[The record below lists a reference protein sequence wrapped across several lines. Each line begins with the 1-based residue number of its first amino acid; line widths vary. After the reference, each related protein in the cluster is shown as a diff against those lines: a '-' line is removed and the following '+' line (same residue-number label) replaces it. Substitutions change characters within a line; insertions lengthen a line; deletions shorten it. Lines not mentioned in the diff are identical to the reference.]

1 MAKAKIKSVHSKMI
15 KNARKYLKNS
25 TLLLVI
31 GVSLLLGCPS
41 SGDKTTVLPIS
52 SSIPA
57 SGATNFSA
65 DGNIVLTYNQAVVKG
80 EGVITLLTYLPS
92 VGKRVTIAIDDTQV
106 SIAGN
111 VVTIDPPIDLDM
123 GISYILTIPAG
134 VFLNAAG
141 GNAIPADTLFFS
153 TAPAID
159 ITAPA
164 ISAAMSVG
172 GATDLS
178 ANADIILTFDEP
190 ILKGSGEIILTP
202 TVGAPL
208 VIAVSDPRV
217 TIVGGVVTIDPMA
230 DLALDTAYTLTI
242 PAGAFVDASGNSS
255 PPDTQSFMTAMA
267 LDTTLPML
275 NSSVPA
281 NNATGVAVDANIVL
295 TYDEEVQKGSGSIT
309 LQPTGGTV
317 VTIPISTAQ
326 VSVAGAV
333 VTINPTVDLLAGTDY
348 TLMVPAGVID
358 DLAGNSAG
366 SLTLN
371 FATAAAADITP
382 PTINSSAP
390 TSGATINAFDNIVL
404 MYSEAVQKGSG
415 SITLQPSV
423 GTLVTIPIS
432 SAQVSVVASVV
443 AIDPTADLVAGTSY
457 TLSFPAGVFQ
467 DLAGNNA
474 GSFTLSFNT
483 AAALDTTPP
492 TIASSVPANGATGVA
507 VGANIVLTYSE
518 AVQKGSGSMTISSAG
533 GMVTISVSSVL
544 VSVSGSVVTINP
556 TVDLLDGTSYTLSFP
571 AGVFQDLAGNNAGSL
586 TLNFNT
592 AAALDTTPPVINSSV
607 PANGATGIAVGANI
621 VLTYSEAVQKGSGS
635 MTISSAGG
643 MVTISVSSA
652 QVNVAGAV
660 VTINPSVDLLDGT
673 AYTLSFP
680 AGVFQ
685 DLAGNN
691 AGSFTRSFTTA
702 VALDS
707 TPPTIMSTLPVMNG
721 TINSPD
727 NIVLTYSEAV
737 QKGSGNITIGAITIP
752 VSSAQVSIA
761 GAVVTI
767 DPTADLLTGTSYT
780 LSFSAGA
787 FQDLA
792 GNNAGSLTLNFNTA
806 AALDTTPPTI
816 ASSVPANGATG
827 VAVGAN
833 IVLAYSE
840 AVQKGSGS
848 MTISSAGGMVTI
860 SVSSALVSVSGSVV
874 TINPTADLLDGTA
887 YTLSFPAGVFQD
899 LAGNNAGSLTRS
911 FTTAVALDSTP
922 PTIMSTLPA
931 MNGTINSPDNI
942 VLTYSEAVQKGSGN
956 ITIGAITIPV
966 SSAQVSI
973 AGAVVT
979 INPSADLLTG
989 TSYTLS
995 FSAGVFQDLAGNNA
1009 GSLTLNFNTAAALDT
1024 TPPTI
1029 ASSVPANGATGVAVG
1044 ANIVLTYSEAVQKGS
1059 GSMTISSAGGMVT
1072 ISVSSAQVNVAGA
1085 VVTINPT
1092 ADLLDGTAY
1101 TLSFPAGVFQDL
1113 AGNNAG
1119 SLTRSFTTAMALD
1132 TTPPT
1137 IASSVPA
1144 NNAMNVNIGANVVL
1158 TYSEA
1163 VQKGSGSITLS
1174 SAFGNISVPVSN
1186 SLVSISGNVVT
1197 IDPMVDLLAGTAY
1210 TLSFPAGVFQ
1220 DLAGNN
1226 AGSLTLNFST
1236 AAALDTTPPTIAS
1249 SVPANGATNVNIGA
1263 NIVLTYSE
1271 AVQKGSGSITLQRSG
1286 GGMVTIP
1293 VSSAQVSVSGSVVTI
1308 NPTADLLAGT
1318 VYTLSF
1324 SAGVFQDL
1332 AGNNAGS
1339 LTRSFTT
1346 AVALDSTPPT
1356 IMSTLPVLNGT
1367 INSPDNIV
1375 LTYSEA
1381 VQKGSG
1387 NITIGAITIP
1397 VSSAQVSI
1405 AGAVVTINPSAD
1417 LLTGT
1422 SYTLSFSAGAFQ
1434 DLAGNNAGSLTLN
1447 FSTAAA
1453 LDTTPPTI
1461 SSSVPANGATGV
1473 DVGANIVLTY
1483 SEAVQKGSGSMTI
1496 SSAGGMVTISVSS
1509 ALVSVSG
1516 AVVTIDPS
1524 VDLLDGTSYTL
1535 SFPAGVFQDLAGN
1548 NAGSFMRSFTTAV
1561 ALDTT
1566 APTINSS
1573 VPAIGGGGT
1582 INSPDNIVLTYSE
1595 AVQKGSGN
1603 ITIGAITIPVTDA
1616 QVNIA
1621 GAVVTIN
1628 PTADLLTGTS
1638 YTLSFSAGAF
1648 QDLAGNNA
1656 GSLTLNFNT
1665 AAALDTT
1672 PPTIASSAPADSA
1685 TGVAVGANIVLTY
1698 SEAVQKGSG
1707 SMTISSGGGMV
1718 TISVSSALVSIAGA
1732 VVTIN
1737 PTADLVAGTSYT
1749 LSFPAGVFQDLAGN
1763 SAGSFT
1769 LNFNTAVA
1777 LDTTAPTV
1785 SSSVPVAGGTLES
1798 TANIVLTYNEAVQ
1811 VGSGNITITAS
1822 GGTSVTISLSSAQVS
1837 IAGAVVTIDPT
1848 AALTLTTYALMVPA
1862 GAFQDLA
1869 GNTSGEYTLSFVTQ
1883 ATMIETI
1890 ADLENVRNNLAG
1902 DYALAANIDISSI
1915 DNWQP
1920 IGDEANPFTGSFD
1933 GQGYQIS
1940 GLNSSGYQYAGLFG
1954 VVAGSSIS
1962 NLGVLVGTI
1971 SSSTSGVSYVG
1982 GLIGSALARFSDFS
1996 RLNSSISNSYV
2007 VIGGNISSSTSGV
2020 SYVGGLI
2027 GNAFSGSSISNSY
2040 VVIGGNISS
2049 STSGVSYVGG
2059 LIGNAFSGSS
2069 ISNSY
2074 AVVTGNVSSS
2084 GDRSS
2089 AGGLIG
2095 SALASS
2101 TISNSYAVVGGNISS
2116 SSSSSES
2123 YSESYAGGLVG
2134 DASDESISNSYA
2146 VVGGNI
2152 SSSSS
2157 FSSSSGV
2164 SYVGGLAGFI
2174 DASLSNSYAVV
2185 GGDISSSSSSGIS
2198 SAGGLVGFGYSL
2210 SNSYAV
2216 VGGNISSSS
2225 SSSSFSSA
2233 GGLVGNVSDSLSN
2246 SYAIVE
2252 GNISSFASNPDATS
2266 NAGGLVGRVDDSD
2279 TLISNSYYSAS
2290 RKSSEG
2296 NFDNTLG
2303 TSQTVA
2309 QLRSLTATGTG
2320 WMAFFDASSAPAHA
2334 LITDTSATF
2343 ATGDRR
2349 LWHFGDN
2356 AQLPILNPS
2365 PAQVTAGD
2373 LSLYRARQHFV
2384 ATASSTTQIN
2394 LSWSSAG
2401 ATYTFYEVY
2410 QHTANNSS
2418 GASLIGS
2425 PQVSAVG
2432 RTYADTGLTTGTTYY
2447 YWLKACAGSVCSD
2460 FFANTQA
2467 TTP

>member
-1 MAKAKIKSVHSKMI
+1 MITKS
-15 KNARKYLKNS
+15 RKYLKNS
-25 TLLLVI
+25 TLLLII

-404 MYSEAVQKGSG
+404 MYSEALQKGSG

-432 SAQVSVVASVV
+432 SAQVSVVANVV

-467 DLAGNNA
+467 DLAGNSA
-474 GSFTLSFNT
+474 GSF
-483 AAALDTTPP
+483 
-492 TIASSVPANGATGVA
+492 
-507 VGANIVLTYSE
+507 
-518 AVQKGSGSMTISSAG
+518 
-533 GMVTISVSSVL
+533 
-544 VSVSGSVVTINP
+544 
-556 TVDLLDGTSYTLSFP
+556 
-571 AGVFQDLAGNNAGSL
+571 

-592 AAALDTTPPVINSSV
+592 AVPLDTTAP
-607 PANGATGIAVGANI
+607 
-621 VLTYSEAVQKGSGS
+621 
-635 MTISSAGG
+635 TISS
-643 MVTISVSSA
+643 
-652 QVNVAGAV
+652 
-660 VTINPSVDLLDGT
+660 
-673 AYTLSFP
+673 
-680 AGVFQ
+680 
-685 DLAGNN
+685 
-691 AGSFTRSFTTA
+691 R
-702 VALDS
+702 
-707 TPPTIMSTLPVMNG
+707 
-721 TINSPD
+721 
-727 NIVLTYSEAV
+727 
-737 QKGSGNITIGAITIP
+737 
-752 VSSAQVSIA
+752 
-761 GAVVTI
+761 
-767 DPTADLLTGTSYT
+767 
-780 LSFSAGA
+780 
-787 FQDLA
+787 
-792 GNNAGSLTLNFNTA
+792 
-806 AALDTTPPTI
+806 
-816 ASSVPANGATG
+816 
-827 VAVGAN
+827 
-833 IVLAYSE
+833 
-840 AVQKGSGS
+840 
-848 MTISSAGGMVTI
+848 
-860 SVSSALVSVSGSVV
+860 
-874 TINPTADLLDGTA
+874 
-887 YTLSFPAGVFQD
+887 
-899 LAGNNAGSLTRS
+899 
-911 FTTAVALDSTP
+911 
-922 PTIMSTLPA
+922 
-931 MNGTINSPDNI
+931 
-942 VLTYSEAVQKGSGN
+942 
-956 ITIGAITIPV
+956 
-966 SSAQVSI
+966 
-973 AGAVVT
+973 
-979 INPSADLLTG
+979 
-989 TSYTLS
+989 
-995 FSAGVFQDLAGNNA
+995 
-1009 GSLTLNFNTAAALDT
+1009 
-1024 TPPTI
+1024 
-1029 ASSVPANGATGVAVG
+1029 
-1044 ANIVLTYSEAVQKGS
+1044 
-1059 GSMTISSAGGMVT
+1059 
-1072 ISVSSAQVNVAGA
+1072 
-1085 VVTINPT
+1085 
-1092 ADLLDGTAY
+1092 
-1101 TLSFPAGVFQDL
+1101 
-1113 AGNNAG
+1113 
-1119 SLTRSFTTAMALD
+1119 
-1132 TTPPT
+1132 
-1137 IASSVPA
+1137 VPA

-1356 IMSTLPVLNGT
+1356 INSSVPAIGGGGT
-1367 INSPDNIV
+1367 INSPDNII
-1375 LTYSEA
+1375 LTYNEP

-1405 AGAVVTINPSAD
+1405 SGAVVTINPSAD

-1434 DLAGNNAGSLTLN
+1434 DLAGNNAGSFTLN
-1447 FSTAAA
+1447 FNTAAALDTTPPVAVSSGPADGATDFNASSNIVLTYSEAVQKGSGSMTISSAGGMVTISVSSALVSVAGAVVTINPTADLLDGTAYTLSFPAGVFQDLAGNNAGSFTLSFSTAAALDTTAPTISSRVPANNAMNVNIGANVVLTYSEAVQKGSGSITLSSAFGNISIPVSNSLVSISGNVVTIDPMVDLLAGTAYTLSFPAGAFQDLAGNNAGSFTLNFNTAAA

-1461 SSSVPANGATGV
+1461 ASSVPANGATGV
-1473 DVGANIVLTY
+1473 AVGANIVLTY

-1524 VDLLDGTSYTL
+1524 ADLLDGTAYTL

-1548 NAGSFMRSFTTAV
+1548 NAGSLTRSFTTAV
-1561 ALDTT
+1561 ALDSTVPTIMSTLPVMNGTINSSDNIVLTYSEAVQKGSGNITIGAITIPVSSAQVNIAGAVVTIDPSADLLTGTSYTLSFSAGAFQDLAGNNAGSFTLNFNTAVALDTTPPTIASSVPANGATGVAVGANIVLTYSEAVQKGSGSMTISSGGGMVTISVSSALVSVSGAVVTINPTADLLDGTAYTLSFPAGVFQDLAGNNAGSLTRSFTT
-1566 APTINSS
+1566 AVALDSTPPTINSS

-1603 ITIGAITIPVTDA
+1603 ITIGAITIPVSSA
-1616 QVNIA
+1616 QVSIA
-1621 GAVVTIN
+1621 GAVVTID
-1628 PTADLLTGTS
+1628 PTADLLAGTS
-1638 YTLSFSAGAF
+1638 YTLSFPAGAF

-1707 SMTISSGGGMV
+1707 SMTISSAGGMV
-1718 TISVSSALVSIAGA
+1718 TISVSSALVSVAGA

-1737 PTADLVAGTSYT
+1737 PSVDLLDGTTYT
-1749 LSFPAGVFQDLAGN
+1749 LSFPTGVFQDLAGN
-1763 SAGSFT
+1763 NAGSFT
-1769 LNFNTAVA
+1769 LNFATAAA

-1798 TANIVLTYNEAVQ
+1798 TANIVLTYSEAVQ
-1811 VGSGNITITAS
+1811 VGSGNITLQPS
-1822 GGTSVTISLSSAQVS
+1822 GGTTVTISVSSTQVS
-1837 IAGAVVTIDPT
+1837 VAGAVVTINPT
-1848 AALTLTTYALMVPA
+1848 ADLTLTTYTLMVPA

-1869 GNTSGEYTLSFVTQ
+1869 GNSAGSFTLSEVRVV
-1883 ATMIETI
+1883 APGSLIETI
-1890 ADLENVRNNLAG
+1890 ADLDNVRNDLAG
-1902 DYALAANIDISSI
+1902 DYVLAANIDLSSI

-1920 IGDEANPFTGSFD
+1920 IGDQANPFTGSFD

-1940 GLNSSGYQYAGLFG
+1940 GLNSSGFRDAGLFG
-1954 VVAGSSIS
+1954 WVTGGSIS

-1971 SSSTSGVSYVG
+1971 SSSSYAGGLVG
-1982 GLIGSALARFSDFS
+1982 GTF
-1996 RLNSSISNSYV
+1996 NSSISNSYV
-2007 VIGGNISSSTSGV
+2007 IVGGNISSSSSSGTL
-2020 SYVGGLI
+2020 YAGGLV
-2027 GNAFSGSSISNSY
+2027 GSANGSPISNSY
-2040 VVIGGNISS
+2040 VVVVGDISTSS
-2049 STSGVSYVGG
+2049 STS
-2059 LIGNAFSGSS
+2059 
-2069 ISNSY
+2069 
-2074 AVVTGNVSSS
+2074 SSS
-2084 GDRSS
+2084 SY
-2089 AGGLIG
+2089 AGGLVG
-2095 SALASS
+2095 FAFAP
-2101 TISNSYAVVGGNISS
+2101 ISNSYAVVGGNISS
-2116 SSSSSES
+2116 SSSSSVSSHAGGLVGEARGSISNS
-2123 YSESYAGGLVG
+2123 YAVVEGDISSSSGNASSHAGGLVGRVFSSSSSISNSYAVVTGSISSSSSSQSFAGGLVGSVGTGSEISNSYAVVGGDISATSSSSSDSSYAGGLVG
-2134 DASDESISNSYA
+2134 WALTDSPISNSYAVVGGDISATSSSSAAFAGGLVGFAWSGSSISNSYA

-2152 SSSSS
+2152 SSSSAD
-2157 FSSSSGV
+2157 GD
-2164 SYVGGLAGFI
+2164 SY
-2174 DASLSNSYAVV
+2174 
-2185 GGDISSSSSSGIS
+2185 
-2198 SAGGLVGFGYSL
+2198 AGGLVGG
-2210 SNSYAV
+2210 
-2216 VGGNISSSS
+2216 
-2225 SSSSFSSA
+2225 
-2233 GGLVGNVSDSLSN
+2233 SDGS
-2246 SYAIVE
+2246 
-2252 GNISSFASNPDATS
+2252 
-2266 NAGGLVGRVDDSD
+2266 
-2279 TLISNSYYSAS
+2279 ISNSYYSAS
-2290 RKSSEG
+2290 RQSSEG
-2296 NFDNTLG
+2296 NFSNTEG
-2303 TSQTVA
+2303 NSQTVA

-2320 WMAFFDASSAPAHA
+2320 WMAFYDASSAPAHA

-2365 PAQVTAGD
+2365 PAQIVASN

-2384 ATASSTTQIN
+2384 ATASSATQVN

-2401 ATYTFYEVY
+2401 ATYTFYEVHR
-2410 QHTANNSS
+2410 HTANDSS
-2418 GASLIGS
+2418 GATRVGS

-2460 FFANTQA
+2460 FFANTQT

>member
-1 MAKAKIKSVHSKMI
+1 MI
-15 KNARKYLKNS
+15 KNAKKYLKNS

-41 SGDKTTVLPIS
+41 SGDQTTVLPIS

-65 DGNIVLTYNQAVVKG
+65 DGNIVLTYNQAIVKG

-92 VGKRVTIAIDDTQV
+92 VGKRVTIAISDTQV

-202 TVGAPL
+202 TVGAPIT
-208 VIAVSDPRV
+208 IAVSDPRV

-267 LDTTLPML
+267 LDTTLPTV

-295 TYDEEVQKGSGSIT
+295 TYDEAVQKGSGSIT

-326 VSVAGAV
+326 VSVSGSV

-348 TLMVPAGVID
+348 TLMVPAGPIE

-366 SLTLN
+366 SLTLS
-371 FATAAAADITP
+371 FATAAALDTTP

-390 TSGATINAFDNIVL
+390 ASGATINAFDNIVL
-404 MYSEAVQKGSG
+404 MYSEALQKGSG

-432 SAQVSVVASVV
+432 SAQVSVVAGVV
-443 AIDPTADLVAGTSY
+443 AIDPTADLLAGTSY

-467 DLAGNNA
+467 DLAGNSA
-474 GSFTLSFNT
+474 GSF
-483 AAALDTTPP
+483 
-492 TIASSVPANGATGVA
+492 
-507 VGANIVLTYSE
+507 
-518 AVQKGSGSMTISSAG
+518 
-533 GMVTISVSSVL
+533 
-544 VSVSGSVVTINP
+544 
-556 TVDLLDGTSYTLSFP
+556 
-571 AGVFQDLAGNNAGSL
+571 

-592 AAALDTTPPVINSSV
+592 AVPLDTTSP
-607 PANGATGIAVGANI
+607 
-621 VLTYSEAVQKGSGS
+621 
-635 MTISSAGG
+635 TISS
-643 MVTISVSSA
+643 
-652 QVNVAGAV
+652 
-660 VTINPSVDLLDGT
+660 
-673 AYTLSFP
+673 
-680 AGVFQ
+680 
-685 DLAGNN
+685 
-691 AGSFTRSFTTA
+691 R
-702 VALDS
+702 
-707 TPPTIMSTLPVMNG
+707 
-721 TINSPD
+721 
-727 NIVLTYSEAV
+727 
-737 QKGSGNITIGAITIP
+737 
-752 VSSAQVSIA
+752 
-761 GAVVTI
+761 
-767 DPTADLLTGTSYT
+767 
-780 LSFSAGA
+780 
-787 FQDLA
+787 
-792 GNNAGSLTLNFNTA
+792 
-806 AALDTTPPTI
+806 
-816 ASSVPANGATG
+816 
-827 VAVGAN
+827 
-833 IVLAYSE
+833 
-840 AVQKGSGS
+840 
-848 MTISSAGGMVTI
+848 
-860 SVSSALVSVSGSVV
+860 
-874 TINPTADLLDGTA
+874 
-887 YTLSFPAGVFQD
+887 
-899 LAGNNAGSLTRS
+899 
-911 FTTAVALDSTP
+911 
-922 PTIMSTLPA
+922 
-931 MNGTINSPDNI
+931 
-942 VLTYSEAVQKGSGN
+942 
-956 ITIGAITIPV
+956 
-966 SSAQVSI
+966 
-973 AGAVVT
+973 
-979 INPSADLLTG
+979 
-989 TSYTLS
+989 
-995 FSAGVFQDLAGNNA
+995 
-1009 GSLTLNFNTAAALDT
+1009 
-1024 TPPTI
+1024 
-1029 ASSVPANGATGVAVG
+1029 
-1044 ANIVLTYSEAVQKGS
+1044 
-1059 GSMTISSAGGMVT
+1059 
-1072 ISVSSAQVNVAGA
+1072 
-1085 VVTINPT
+1085 
-1092 ADLLDGTAY
+1092 
-1101 TLSFPAGVFQDL
+1101 
-1113 AGNNAG
+1113 
-1119 SLTRSFTTAMALD
+1119 
-1132 TTPPT
+1132 
-1137 IASSVPA
+1137 VPA

-1158 TYSEA
+1158 TYNEA

-1293 VSSAQVSVSGSVVTI
+1293 VSSAQVSIAGAVVTI
-1308 NPTADLLAGT
+1308 NPTADLLDGTAYTLSFPAGVFQDLAGNNAGSLT
-1318 VYTLSF
+1318 RSFTTAVALDSTPPTINSSVPAIGGGGTINSPDNIVLTYSEAVQKGSGNITIGAITIPVSSAQVSIAGAVVTINPSADLLTGTSYTLSF
-1324 SAGVFQDL
+1324 SAGVFQDLAGNNAGSLTLNFNTAAALDTTPPTIASSVPANGATGVDVGANIVLTYSEAVQKGSGSMTISSAGGMVTISVSSALVSVAGAVVTINPTADLLDGTTYTLSFPAGVFQDLAGNNAGSLTLNFSTAAALDTTPPTVSSRVPANNAMNVNIGANVVLTYSEAVQKGSGNITLSSAFGNISVPVSNSLVSISGNVVTIDPMVDLLAGTAYTLSFSAGVIQDLAGNNAGSLTLNFNTAAALDTTPPTIASSVPANGATGVAVGANIVLTYSEAVQKGSGSIALSSAGGMVTISVSSALVSIAGAVVTINPTADLLDGTAYTLSFPAGVFQDL

-1405 AGAVVTINPSAD
+1405 AGAVVTINPTAD
-1417 LLTGT
+1417 LLAGT
-1422 SYTLSFSAGAFQ
+1422 SYTLSFPAGVFQ

-1447 FSTAAA
+1447 FNTAAA

-1461 SSSVPANGATGV
+1461 SSSVPADSATGV
-1473 DVGANIVLTY
+1473 AVGANIVLTY

-1509 ALVSVSG
+1509 ALVSIAG
-1516 AVVTIDPS
+1516 AVVTINPS
-1524 VDLLDGTSYTL
+1524 VDLLDGTAYTL

-1548 NAGSFMRSFTTAV
+1548 NAGSF
-1561 ALDTT
+1561 
-1566 APTINSS
+1566 
-1573 VPAIGGGGT
+1573 
-1582 INSPDNIVLTYSE
+1582 
-1595 AVQKGSGN
+1595 
-1603 ITIGAITIPVTDA
+1603 
-1616 QVNIA
+1616 
-1621 GAVVTIN
+1621 
-1628 PTADLLTGTS
+1628 
-1638 YTLSFSAGAF
+1638 TLSF
-1648 QDLAGNNA
+1648 
-1656 GSLTLNFNT
+1656 T
-1665 AAALDTT
+1665 
-1672 PPTIASSAPADSA
+1672 
-1685 TGVAVGANIVLTY
+1685 
-1698 SEAVQKGSG
+1698 
-1707 SMTISSGGGMV
+1707 
-1718 TISVSSALVSIAGA
+1718 
-1732 VVTIN
+1732 
-1737 PTADLVAGTSYT
+1737 
-1749 LSFPAGVFQDLAGN
+1749 
-1763 SAGSFT
+1763 
-1769 LNFNTAVA
+1769 TAVA

-1785 SSSVPVAGGTLES
+1785 SSSVPVAGGTIET

-1811 VGSGNITITAS
+1811 VGSGNITLQPS
-1822 GGTSVTISLSSAQVS
+1822 GGTTVTISVSSTQVS
-1837 IAGAVVTIDPT
+1837 VAGAVVTINPPAD
-1848 AALTLTTYALMVPA
+1848 LTLTSYTLMVPA
-1862 GAFQDLA
+1862 GAIEDSS
-1869 GNTSGEYTLSFVTQ
+1869 GNISGEYTLSFVAQ

-1902 DYALAANIDISSI
+1902 DYALAANIDLSSI

-1920 IGDEANPFTGSFD
+1920 IGDGANPFTGSFD

-1954 VVAGSSIS
+1954 VMTGGSIS
-1962 NLGVLVGTI
+1962 NLGVLAGTI
-1971 SSSTSGVSYVG
+1971 SSSSGTS
-1982 GLIGSALARFSDFS
+1982 A
-1996 RLNSSISNSYV
+1996 
-2007 VIGGNISSSTSGV
+2007 
-2020 SYVGGLI
+2020 
-2027 GNAFSGSSISNSY
+2027 
-2040 VVIGGNISS
+2040 
-2049 STSGVSYVGG
+2049 
-2059 LIGNAFSGSS
+2059 
-2069 ISNSY
+2069 
-2074 AVVTGNVSSS
+2074 
-2084 GDRSS
+2084 
-2089 AGGLIG
+2089 AGGLVG
-2095 SALASS
+2095 WASNS
-2101 TISNSYAVVGGNISS
+2101 SISNSYAVVGGNISS
-2116 SSSSSES
+2116 SSSSSFS
-2123 YSESYAGGLVG
+2123 LAGGLVG
-2134 DASDESISNSYA
+2134 LGSSSSISNSYVIVVGNISSSTSESNNFSFAGGLVGSINSSPISNSYAEVEGNISSSSSGGHSFAGGLVGRANSNSPISNSYAEVEGNISSSTSGASRASRAGGLVGSINSSPISNSYA

-2152 SSSSS
+2152 SSSSTS
-2157 FSSSSGV
+2157 ESNDFSLA
-2164 SYVGGLAGFI
+2164 GGLVGSANSNSPI
-2174 DASLSNSYAVV
+2174 SNSYAVV
-2185 GGDISSSSSSGIS
+2185 VGNISSSTSSSES
-2198 SAGGLVGFGYSL
+2198 NSASYAGGLVGEARFNSSI

-2216 VGGNISSSS
+2216 VGGNISATSPNSSVSGGLVGVPQSSS
-2225 SSSSFSSA
+2225 ISNSYTVVGGDISSSSSA
-2233 GGLVGNVSDSLSN
+2233 GGLVGSVGADSS
-2246 SYAIVE
+2246 
-2252 GNISSFASNPDATS
+2252 
-2266 NAGGLVGRVDDSD
+2266 
-2279 TLISNSYYSAS
+2279 ISNSYHSAS
-2290 RKSSEG
+2290 RQSSEG
-2296 NFDNTLG
+2296 NFTNTAG

-2320 WMAFFDASSAPAHA
+2320 WMAFYDASSAPAHV

-2365 PAQVTAGD
+2365 PAQVSASD

-2384 ATASSTTQIN
+2384 ATASSTTQVN

-2410 QHTANNSS
+2410 QHTANDSS
-2418 GASLIGS
+2418 GATRVGS

-2432 RTYADTGLTTGTTYY
+2432 RTYADTGLTTATTYY

-2460 FFANTQA
+2460 FFANTQT

>member
-1 MAKAKIKSVHSKMI
+1 MI
-15 KNARKYLKNS
+15 KNAKKYLKNS

-31 GVSLLLGCPS
+31 GVSLLLGCPA
-41 SGDKTTVLPIS
+41 SGDQTTVLPIS

-65 DGNIVLTYNQAVVKG
+65 DGNIILTYNQAVIKG

-92 VGKRVTIAIDDTQV
+92 VGKRVTIAIDDAQV

-202 TVGAPL
+202 TVGVPL

-267 LDTTLPML
+267 LDTTLPTV
-275 NSSVPA
+275 NFSVPA

-295 TYDEEVQKGSGSIT
+295 TYDEAVQKGSGSIT

-348 TLMVPAGVID
+348 TLMIPAGVID

-443 AIDPTADLVAGTSY
+443 AIDPTADLLAGTAY
-457 TLSFPAGVFQ
+457 TLSFPAGAFQ

-474 GSFTLSFNT
+474 GSFTL
-483 AAALDTTPP
+483 
-492 TIASSVPANGATGVA
+492 
-507 VGANIVLTYSE
+507 
-518 AVQKGSGSMTISSAG
+518 
-533 GMVTISVSSVL
+533 
-544 VSVSGSVVTINP
+544 
-556 TVDLLDGTSYTLSFP
+556 
-571 AGVFQDLAGNNAGSL
+571 
-586 TLNFNT
+586 NFNT
-592 AAALDTTPPVINSSV
+592 AVPLDTTAP
-607 PANGATGIAVGANI
+607 
-621 VLTYSEAVQKGSGS
+621 
-635 MTISSAGG
+635 TISS
-643 MVTISVSSA
+643 
-652 QVNVAGAV
+652 
-660 VTINPSVDLLDGT
+660 
-673 AYTLSFP
+673 
-680 AGVFQ
+680 
-685 DLAGNN
+685 
-691 AGSFTRSFTTA
+691 R
-702 VALDS
+702 
-707 TPPTIMSTLPVMNG
+707 
-721 TINSPD
+721 
-727 NIVLTYSEAV
+727 
-737 QKGSGNITIGAITIP
+737 
-752 VSSAQVSIA
+752 
-761 GAVVTI
+761 
-767 DPTADLLTGTSYT
+767 
-780 LSFSAGA
+780 
-787 FQDLA
+787 
-792 GNNAGSLTLNFNTA
+792 
-806 AALDTTPPTI
+806 
-816 ASSVPANGATG
+816 
-827 VAVGAN
+827 
-833 IVLAYSE
+833 
-840 AVQKGSGS
+840 
-848 MTISSAGGMVTI
+848 
-860 SVSSALVSVSGSVV
+860 
-874 TINPTADLLDGTA
+874 
-887 YTLSFPAGVFQD
+887 
-899 LAGNNAGSLTRS
+899 
-911 FTTAVALDSTP
+911 
-922 PTIMSTLPA
+922 
-931 MNGTINSPDNI
+931 
-942 VLTYSEAVQKGSGN
+942 
-956 ITIGAITIPV
+956 
-966 SSAQVSI
+966 
-973 AGAVVT
+973 
-979 INPSADLLTG
+979 
-989 TSYTLS
+989 
-995 FSAGVFQDLAGNNA
+995 
-1009 GSLTLNFNTAAALDT
+1009 
-1024 TPPTI
+1024 
-1029 ASSVPANGATGVAVG
+1029 
-1044 ANIVLTYSEAVQKGS
+1044 
-1059 GSMTISSAGGMVT
+1059 
-1072 ISVSSAQVNVAGA
+1072 
-1085 VVTINPT
+1085 
-1092 ADLLDGTAY
+1092 
-1101 TLSFPAGVFQDL
+1101 
-1113 AGNNAG
+1113 
-1119 SLTRSFTTAMALD
+1119 
-1132 TTPPT
+1132 
-1137 IASSVPA
+1137 VPA

-1158 TYSEA
+1158 TYNEA

-1174 SAFGNISVPVSN
+1174 SPFGNISVPVSN

-1249 SVPANGATNVNIGA
+1249 SVPANGATGVAVGA

-1356 IMSTLPVLNGT
+1356 INSSVPAIGGGGT
-1367 INSPDNIV
+1367 INSPDNII
-1375 LTYSEA
+1375 LTYNEP

-1405 AGAVVTINPSAD
+1405 SGAVVTINPSAD

-1422 SYTLSFSAGAFQ
+1422 SYTLSFSAGVFQ

-1461 SSSVPANGATGV
+1461 ASSVPANGATGV
-1473 DVGANIVLTY
+1473 AVGANIVLTY

-1516 AVVTIDPS
+1516 AVVTINPTA
-1524 VDLLDGTSYTL
+1524 DLLDGTAYTL

-1548 NAGSFMRSFTTAV
+1548 NAGSLTLNFSTAV
-1561 ALDTT
+1561 PLDTT
-1566 APTINSS
+1566 APTISS
-1573 VPAIGGGGT
+1573 RVPANNAMNVNIGA
-1582 INSPDNIVLTYSE
+1582 NVVLTYSE
-1595 AVQKGSGN
+1595 AVQKGSGSITLSSAFGN
-1603 ITIGAITIPVTDA
+1603 ISIPVSNSL
-1616 QVNIA
+1616 VSIFGN
-1621 GAVVTIN
+1621 VVTID
-1628 PTADLLTGTS
+1628 PMVDLLDGTT
-1638 YTLSFSAGAF
+1638 YTLSFSAGVF

-1665 AAALDTT
+1665 AAALDST
-1672 PPTIASSAPADSA
+1672 PPTIASSVPANGA

-1707 SMTISSGGGMV
+1707 SMTLSSAGGMVTISVSSALVSVSGSVVTIDPTVDLLDGTAYTLSFPTGVFQDLAGNNASSLMRSFTTAVALDSTPPTIMSTLPAMNGTINSPDNIILTYSEAVQKGSGNITIGAITIPVSSAQVSISGAVVTINPSADLLTGTSYTLSFPAGAFQDLAGNNAGSFTLNFNTAAALDTTPPVIASSVPANGATGVAVGANIVLMYSEAVQKGSGSMTISSAGGMV

-1737 PTADLVAGTSYT
+1737 PSVDLLDGTSYT
-1749 LSFPAGVFQDLAGN
+1749 LSFPTGVFQDLAGN
-1763 SAGSFT
+1763 NAGSLT
-1769 LNFNTAVA
+1769 RSFNTAVA

-1798 TANIVLTYNEAVQ
+1798 TANIVLTYNEPVQ

-1822 GGTSVTISLSSAQVS
+1822 GGTTVTIPLSSAQVS
-1837 IAGAVVTIDPT
+1837 VAGAVVTINPT
-1848 AALTLTTYALMVPA
+1848 AALTLTTYALVVPA

-1869 GNTSGEYTLSFVTQ
+1869 GNTSGEYTLSFVAQ
-1883 ATMIETI
+1883 PSMIQTV

-1902 DYALAANIDISSI
+1902 DYVLAANIDLSSI

-1920 IGDEANPFTGSFD
+1920 IGDPANRFTGSFD
-1933 GQGYQIS
+1933 GQDFQIS

-1954 VVAGSSIS
+1954 WVTGGSIS

-1971 SSSTSGVSYVG
+1971 SSSSAAGGLVGEAFNGSSISNSYVIVGGSISTSSGDSNAG
-1982 GLIGSALARFSDFS
+1982 GLVGISVS
-1996 RLNSSISNSYV
+1996 SSISNSYV
-2007 VIGGNISSSTSGV
+2007 V
-2020 SYVGGLI
+2020 
-2027 GNAFSGSSISNSY
+2027 
-2040 VVIGGNISS
+2040 VV
-2049 STSGVSYVGG
+2049 
-2059 LIGNAFSGSS
+2059 
-2069 ISNSY
+2069 
-2074 AVVTGNVSSS
+2074 
-2084 GDRSS
+2084 
-2089 AGGLIG
+2089 
-2095 SALASS
+2095 
-2101 TISNSYAVVGGNISS
+2101 GNISS
-2116 SSSSSES
+2116 SSSSSSSATYAGGLVGRALSSSISNS
-2123 YSESYAGGLVG
+2123 YAEVEGDISSTSSTSSATNAGGLVGSAGTGSEISNSYAVVEGDISSSSGNAPSTAGGLVG
-2134 DASDESISNSYA
+2134 DAGSSI
-2146 VVGGNI
+2146 
-2152 SSSSS
+2152 
-2157 FSSSSGV
+2157 
-2164 SYVGGLAGFI
+2164 
-2174 DASLSNSYAVV
+2174 SNSYAVV
-2185 GGDISSSSSSGIS
+2185 GGDISSSSSSRS
-2198 SAGGLVGFGYSL
+2198 VAGGLVGQVTGTSSINNSYAVVEGNISSSNSSSSGVSYAGGLAGFAGTGGSIGNSYTVVVGNISSSSSSVSFAGGL
-2210 SNSYAV
+2210 VGDAGSSISNSYAV
-2216 VGGNISSSS
+2216 VGGDISSSS
-2225 SSSSFSSA
+2225 SSSSSTPVFA
-2233 GGLVGNVSDSLSN
+2233 GGLVGLADGS
-2246 SYAIVE
+2246 
-2252 GNISSFASNPDATS
+2252 
-2266 NAGGLVGRVDDSD
+2266 
-2279 TLISNSYYSAS
+2279 ISNSYYSAS

-2296 NFDNTLG
+2296 SFDNTEG
-2303 TSQTVA
+2303 TFQTVV

-2320 WMAFFDASSAPAHA
+2320 WMAFYDASSAPAHA

-2356 AQLPILNPS
+2356 AQLPIINPS
-2365 PAQVTAGD
+2365 PAQVTASD

-2401 ATYTFYEVY
+2401 ATYTFYEVHR
-2410 QHTANNSS
+2410 HTANDSS
-2418 GASLIGS
+2418 GATRVGS

-2432 RTYADTGLTTGTTYY
+2432 RTYMDTGLTTATTYY

-2460 FFANTQA
+2460 FFANTQI